1 MWMSHHK
8 LKKTSSPLLTRDVIM
23 LRAVRPV
30 LMACIAT
37 TVLLSWSPYAT
48 GQLPKLLGQR
58 VSAAV
63 KSASTGLPATDADID
78 KEIDRIKERLHKIRT
93 EAASAGAGA
102 TAGSDLAVGARPEE
116 MRLRERM
123 TSDLTITLEKQ
134 VDILDE
140 LKAIRKDNAADA
152 AEQASWKGFSQKP
165 PYPIAFLD
173 AIRDALLVER
183 LAFDSFTIRHSFANK
198 ARAQFD
204 RDLKKSRKDLRLAQ
218 EERTKNTG
226 KPQEKSSMW
235 LLELAR
241 LRNEL
246 NETRLVLAELQRLVY
261 ATAIQGKRSYLAFL
275 EEKLKTAEVSSPLSE
290 EDLDKKLQELDS
302 RRRDIE
308 AELLKEQ
315 NVAAGA
321 QVKLDHILEEMSHL
335 PLTAPAAPP
344 SQDSGKKWYQIF
356 KSSPE
361 QKGET
366 ASFEKLTT
374 LKLNYD
380 AEQVFLES
388 TQFKI
393 TVLKGQLQMV
403 STAEKI
409 WQDRFWLTKKP
420 PLSEMRQKLVE
431 TRQTLENLKLVKKY
445 AESTLSNWL
454 NLVRNQKEKIA
465 AANESHK
472 ERQTQQLILTA
483 YEERQDITLR
493 LIEGIGNIER
503 LINRLNDELSQR
515 IKKASIGSHVRERL
529 QIVASFIQSIW
540 NTELYV
546 AEETTIVDD
555 RSIVKPVSV
564 TIGKAIKALF
574 ILLVGTWIARKIG
587 RVIQWGLTKKLGQS
601 SSRAEQIGKVI
612 FIMMFIGVVVFSLVS
627 VNIPLAVFAF
637 LGGALA
643 IGIGFGAQHLINNF
657 IRGLILLFDRTIKVG
672 DIVEVDGE
680 GGRVTDVGMRNS
692 RIQRFDGIELMVPN
706 SQFLQQKV
714 TNWTLTDRRIRYK
727 VSVGVAYGSSTR
739 KTADI
744 IMKAVETHARVLT
757 DPPPTIIFE
766 EFGDSALIFTVYFWL
781 ELISNRDNRIAL
793 SDIRHAIN
801 ELLDKAGIVI
811 AFPQR
816 DIHLDSAKP
825 FEVKVVKPE
834 TDKNGE

>member
-1 MWMSHHK
+1 MIRHPRTFACCYPARNRITASG
-8 LKKTSSPLLTRDVIM
+8 
-23 LRAVRPV
+23 LRFF
-30 LMACIAT
+30 LIACMVSA
-37 TVLLSWSPYAT
+37 VLLIWSPFAA
-48 GQLPKLLGQR
+48 GQLSKVFSQ
-58 VSAAV
+58 
-63 KSASTGLPATDADID
+63 KESASGKSVPTGLPGSDEEID
-78 KEIDRIKERLHKIRT
+78 REIDRIKARLDKIRR
-93 EAASAGAGA
+93 ES
-102 TAGSDLAVGARPEE
+102 GSVGSGVTVESGLAVGIQPKE
-116 MRLRERM
+116 LKQRERVM
-123 TSDLTITLEKQ
+123 SDLTITLEKQ
-134 VDILDE
+134 IDILTE
-140 LKAIRKDNAADA
+140 LKTIRKDNAADA

-165 PYPIAFLD
+165 PYPIFFLD

-183 LAFDSFTIRHSFANK
+183 LAFDSFTIRHSLANK
-198 ARAQFD
+198 ARTQYD
-204 RDLKKSRKDLRLAQ
+204 RDLKRSSKDLRLAE
-218 EERTKNTG
+218 EERTRDTG
-226 KPQEKSSMW
+226 KPQEKRSIW
-235 LLELAR
+235 LVELAR
-241 LRNEL
+241 LGNEL
-246 NETRLVLAELQRLVY
+246 NKARLVLAELQRLVY
-261 ATAIQGKRSYLAFL
+261 ETAIQGKRSYLAFL

-308 AELLKEQ
+308 AELLKEK
-315 NVAAGA
+315 NVAANA
-321 QVKLDHILEEMSHL
+321 QAKLDHILGEMSRL
-335 PLTAPAAPP
+335 PLTAPQAPP
-344 SQDSGKKWYQIF
+344 SQGSGKKWYQVF
-356 KSSPE
+356 KRPPE
-361 QKGET
+361 LKQET
-366 ASFEKLTT
+366 APYEKLNIF
-374 LKLNYD
+374 KLNYD

-420 PLSEMRQKLVE
+420 PLSEMRQKLAE
-431 TRQTLENLKLVKKY
+431 TRQTLENLKLIKKY

-465 AANESHK
+465 AANESQK
-472 ERQTQQLILTA
+472 ERQTQELILTA

-515 IKKASIGSHVRERL
+515 IKEASIGSRVRERL
-529 QIVASFIQSIW
+529 QIVASFVQSIW

-574 ILLVGTWIARKIG
+574 ILLVGTWIAGKIG

-612 FIMMFIGVVVFSLVS
+612 FIMMFIGVFVFSLVS

-657 IRGLILLFDRTIKVG
+657 ISGLILLFDRTIKVG

-727 VSVGVAYGSSTR
+727 ISVGVAYGSPTR

-825 FEVKVVKPE
+825 IEVKVVNPE
-834 TDKNGE
+834 TEKNGE